1 MGNVNDKLEYI
12 AGTKDAI
19 KAAIIA
25 KGVAVPG
32 ATTFRNYATKISE
45 IPPTEQTHAYGVQW
59 DVTNSNPAV
68 TRVGAMGMHAT
79 LPIHNLIKA
88 CLLLDNGTVNYY
100 LKPDDWSKKAD
111 GTASNLTGTDGQ
123 VMIEI
128 PAFYQKFE
136 TDGNVRRVMVSQYA
150 LQGFV
155 LNPVMYVSAYEASV
169 QRSTL
174 KLASVKNLTT
184 DFRGGSNTSAWDAL
198 ANTMLGRPATSI
210 SRTNY
215 RNYARSR
222 GTKWETYPYFAHT
235 TLWWLF
241 VVEYATRNSQA
252 AVNLA
257 LTAEGYRQGA
267 LGNGVSALDD
277 TRWSHFTGYNPII
290 PCGASDSI
298 ATGSG
303 EITYTMPFE
312 YNAIPPTF
320 INIYSAATAYTVG
333 QYCSYNN
340 LLYKCILNSTG
351 NTPTNTTYFTA
362 VSLYKG
368 EYSAA
373 TTYNPDDFVS
383 VGANLYRCILQ
394 STGNVVTNT
403 TYFTAITR
411 TTTPVNRYRG
421 IEMPFGHIWKFVE
434 GINIKIQ
441 ANDAGAESQVWVANN
456 PALWSDTVY
465 TGYENRGLL
474 PRGNGYFSSI
484 IFGAKGDWMPT
495 SVAGGSSTL
504 FYCDYF
510 YTSIPASGESL
521 RALLVGGNASYGAS
535 AGFVYA
541 LSSSA
546 PSSTSANFGS
556 RLCFLP

>member
-1 MGNVNDKLEYI
+1 MGNVNDKLAYI
-12 AGTKDAI
+12 GGT
-19 KAAIIA
+19 KAAIKTAIQA
-25 KGVAVPG
+25 HGVAV
-32 ATTFRNYATKISE
+32 TDEDTFRSYANKIDS
-45 IPPTEQTHAYGVQW
+45 IAPMCYGVQW
-59 DVTNSNPAV
+59 DVTNSNPAC
-68 TRVGAMGMHAT
+68 TRTGRMSLHASLPVHSRMRTALLADSGA
-79 LPIHNLIKA
+79 I
-88 CLLLDNGTVNYY
+88 NYF
-100 LKPDDWSKKAD
+100 LKDDDWSKKED

-123 VMIEI
+123 VQTRI
-128 PAFYQKFE
+128 PSSYWRFN
-136 TDGNVRRVMVSQYA
+136 TVGNLRFVDCSLEQ
-150 LQGFV
+150 LSGFTFQSE
-155 LNPVMYVSAYEASV
+155 MWVSAYEASV

-174 KLASVKNLTT
+174 KLASVKNLTA

-198 ANTMLGRPATSI
+198 ANTMLGRPATSL

-241 VVEYATRNSQA
+241 VIEYATRNSQA

-267 LGNGVSALDD
+267 LGNGVTALDS
-277 TRWSHFTGYNPII
+277 TRWNHFTGYNPLI

-303 EITYTMPFE
+303 EVTYTMPFE

-320 INIYSAATAYTVG
+320 VNIYGAATAYTVN
-333 QYCSYNN
+333 QYTSYNN
-340 LLYKCILNSTG
+340 ALYKCILNSTG
-351 NTPTNTTYFTA
+351 NLPTNTNFFTA
-362 VSLYKG
+362 VSLFKG
-368 EYSAA
+368 EYNAA
-373 TTYNPDDFVS
+373 TAYQPDDFVS
-383 VGANLYRCILQ
+383 SGAALYRCILA
-394 STGNVVTNT
+394 STGNAVTNT
-403 TYFTAITR
+403 TYFTAISR

-421 IEMPFGHIWKFVE
+421 IEMPFGHIWKYLE

-441 ANDAGAESQVWVANN
+441 ADNAGAESQVWVANN

-465 TGYENRGLL
+465 TGYENRGLTS
-474 PRGNGYFSSI
+474 RAEGYVSNI

-504 FYCDYF
+504 FYCDYC
-510 YTSIPASGESL
+510 YTSVPASGENL
-521 RALLVGGNASYGAS
+521 RALLVGGFASPGAT
-535 AGFVYA
+535 AGFVIA
-541 LSSSA
+541 TTINA
-546 PSSTSANFGS
+546 PSFASAFLGS